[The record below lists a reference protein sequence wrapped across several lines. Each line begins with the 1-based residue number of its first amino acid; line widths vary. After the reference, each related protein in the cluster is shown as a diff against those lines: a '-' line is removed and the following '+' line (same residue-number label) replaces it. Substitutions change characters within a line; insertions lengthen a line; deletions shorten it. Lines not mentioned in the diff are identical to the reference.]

1 MVGYVNS
8 AFLAAEGILLKSNV
22 ISVVIPNYR
31 STRTLLSAIE
41 SVANQTLLPLEVI
54 VVDDASNDGSI
65 DIIRAL
71 QSTYDTGWL
80 KLIDLKINAG
90 AASARNVGWE
100 SALGTHIAFLDAD
113 DVWHSRKLELQW
125 QLFEADPELTLSG
138 HAFRFSWDDDVEV
151 TPDLRSQLVSRHQVL
166 LRNPFVTPS
175 VMLRK
180 NLPFRFRSGKRHMED
195 HLLWMEIVLSGHVVR
210 RLDAPLATINKA
222 QFGASGLSSQL
233 WAMEKGEL
241 DNYISLRKKNFI
253 STPTTCF
260 LLCFSLVKFV
270 RRLAIVAWRKFRV
283 GPRQG

>member
-1 MVGYVNS
+1 M
-8 AFLAAEGILLKSNV
+8 KSDV

-65 DIIRAL
+65 DMIRAL
-71 QSTYDTGWL
+71 QSTYDLGWL

-113 DVWHSRKLELQW
+113 DVWHPRKLELQW
-125 QLFEADPELTLSG
+125 QQFEADPELSLSG
-138 HAFRFSWDDDVEV
+138 HAFRFSWDDDVQV
-151 TPDLRSQLVSRHQVL
+151 TPDLSSQLVSRRQVL

-241 DNYISLRKKNFI
+241 ENYISLRKKNFI
-253 STPTTCF
+253 STPTTSF

-270 RRLAIVAWRKFRV
+270 RRLAIVAWRKFKV

>member
-1 MVGYVNS
+1 MVGYLNS
-8 AFLAAEGILLKSNV
+8 AFLAAAGILLKSDV

-65 DIIRAL
+65 DMIRAL
-71 QSTYDTGWL
+71 QSTYDLGWL

-113 DVWHSRKLELQW
+113 DVWHPRKLELQW
-125 QLFEADPELTLSG
+125 QQFEADPELSLSG
-138 HAFRFSWDDDVEV
+138 HAFRFSWDDDVQV
-151 TPDLRSQLVSRHQVL
+151 TPDLSSQLVSRRQVL

-241 DNYISLRKKNFI
+241 ENYISLRKKNFI
-253 STPTTCF
+253 STPTTSF

-270 RRLAIVAWRKFRV
+270 RRLAIVAWRKFKV

>member
-1 MVGYVNS
+1 MVGYLNS
-8 AFLAAEGILLKSNV
+8 AFLAVEIIFLKSDV

-31 STRTLLSAIE
+31 TTRTLLSAIE
-41 SVANQTLLPLEVI
+41 SVANQSLLPLEVI

-65 DIIRAL
+65 DMIRAL
-71 QSTYDTGWL
+71 QSTYDLGWL
-80 KLIDLKINAG
+80 KLIDLKTNAG

-113 DVWHSRKLELQW
+113 DVWHPRKLELQW
-125 QLFEADPELTLSG
+125 QQFEADPELSLSG
-138 HAFRFSWDDDVEV
+138 HAFRFSWDDDVQV
-151 TPDLRSQLVSRHQVL
+151 TPDLSSQLVSRRQVL

-241 DNYISLRKKNFI
+241 ENYISLRKKNFI
-253 STPTTCF
+253 STPTTSF

-270 RRLAIVAWRKFRV
+270 RRLAIVAWRKFKV

>member
-1 MVGYVNS
+1 MVGYLNS
-8 AFLAAEGILLKSNV
+8 AFLAAEGILLKSDV

-65 DIIRAL
+65 DMIRAL
-71 QSTYDTGWL
+71 QSTYDLGWL

-113 DVWHSRKLELQW
+113 DVWHPRKLELQW
-125 QLFEADPELTLSG
+125 QQFEADPELSLSG

-241 DNYISLRKKNFI
+241 ENYISLRKKSFI

-270 RRLAIVAWRKFRV
+270 RRLAIVAWRKFIV